1 MIPALSA
8 ACALLLAMSG
18 SSAIPDSVLQAQ
30 APDDVIE
37 RAQQVLVARLGDQ
50 VGATCRVTT
59 EGPIVT
65 ITGSKFSG
73 ISGWQLR
80 VRFRPDPA
88 QDLECKFVA
97 DEGDLR
103 RSHVE
108 THQEG
113 RVVFYGDVP
122 DCRHQPELCAIRID
136 AAAAVEL
143 GKSRGIDPGDP
154 SYSAVLELSYL
165 EAGFLWR
172 ITSRAE
178 GERYGRLVIVDAL
191 TGDILVDGENRPC
204 PE

>member
-1 MIPALSA
+1 MIPALSV
-8 ACALLLAMSG
+8 ACTLLLAMSG
-18 SSAIPDSVLQAQ
+18 SSAIPDSVRRAQ

-65 ITGSKFSG
+65 MTNGQYTG
-73 ISGWQLR
+73 ISGWELR

-88 QDLECKFVA
+88 RDLECTFVA

-103 RSHVE
+103 RHQVE
-108 THQEG
+108 THREPG
-113 RVVFYGDVP
+113 VAFVGEVP

-136 AAAAVEL
+136 AATAVEL
-143 GKSRGIDPGDP
+143 GRSRGIDPGDP
-154 SYSAVLELSYL
+154 AYSAVLELSYL

-178 GERYGRLVIVDAL
+178 DERYGRLVIVDAL